1 MRKCSECKKVM
12 IDGYVIEGGM
22 AYYCSESCLHKNMTQ
37 EEFLVLYDDGE
48 GDSYWTEWYEEDEQK
63 EEENMDQ
70 FKMFD
75 IVIHESTQFVFQF
88 FDYLDQDNC
97 RVMDEQEELYTFPIS
112 SIKKGTIK
120 DLEDFKLNS
129 AKKFRYL
136 QAYL

>member
-1 MRKCSECKKVM
+1 MKFNAALCTFTLHY
-12 IDGYVIEGGM
+12 YVHLF
-22 AYYCSESCLHKNMTQ
+22 CHKH
-37 EEFLVLYDDGE
+37 DDGE

-120 DLEDFKLNS
+120 DLEDFKLNI